1 MNCRGRGPGH
11 DVTGRFWFN
20 TAEERI
26 IATTVTFAIGME
38 KEQRNVGHSVDKLVQ
53 DHLPGLN
60 ALKRK
65 KYSKDVQNV
74 LRDPFLW
81 IRLKYASPTT
91 GEKLQSLNKFNNAG
105 DGEPILHKRVHFCGL
120 SLSSDTPSRL
130 TKFFANSKNITDED
144 LRNVLFPDEV
154 FDRLPDVLL
163 EAGTLSFEEEEVREG
178 GEVATGRGPA
188 EGTQGIALKGMVT
201 DLYRCPE
208 SGGWEGFIWSF
219 YNPKW
224 GRRWEPVY
232 RFTLSSCNS
241 TFPVYLGAIA
251 EFYPSYKYP
260 SKVADGT
267 FRMLEYW
274 PDSLPE
280 GFAGK
285 YLQKLEEIQSP
296 SDCSQR
302 ICDLPGPFHSLVN
315 EGRFYNVHQSN
326 ILAVFSRITKEGL
339 GNFPD
344 ILYMFHTS
352 KFIRELPQTLHQNK
366 GKQGNSRAPACVQYE
381 GDVHTLTH
389 LVALCIQSFPDR
401 AFELVHVIQD
411 CMKLVM
417 AAEKGNRFKAE
428 AVVLSHAIVD
438 ACSQARCFE
447 IMESS
452 TGLASAK
459 QKGTE
464 KEAGVAVADKL
475 LDPLF
480 WVRFF
485 YPDTAARPL
494 SQLLHHTQLQQ
505 DMEIVAAR
513 KMAETSIVQSLET
526 AAAKQKEKH
535 QPKSKLPVVKKM
547 IVEGTSSYGPNRRG
561 IIVDLYEDGVGYIAL
576 THTREFLS
584 RRSKNRVFKIISDPT
599 KVPSSP
605 VTVHIGDV
613 VEFEVSPSPEDT
625 ASSIVKVIKYC
636 PEALDVE
643 FANIS
648 LGDGAFQN
656 EAAWRAILNA
666 PSVYQNM
673 EVCKKVVN
681 IVMGSFSEDSSS
693 TPSTQKKMLSVLQSS
708 SFIQDLVKVAPKEV
722 SVSAHILKVYLQEFP
737 SEVTALQSGLK
748 AMVTY
753 LSDHNMLQELA
764 AFVHFLTASSCIVP
778 PSVELSRQPWQSI
791 PVILTREEFQGKG
804 SPSEAT
810 LPAVK
815 ALGKYSSVHEYGR
828 TYFMLLRADCHGDLL
843 TAVSHLKAP
852 PTSKRN
858 NFDTPCYDIKL
869 LKIFY
874 DSKYHLVYKLHLKT
888 RPLPATESSL
898 DDSPL
903 LKSGNHLCLSIGGR
917 FEDDI
922 IWATINHV
930 GFSGTFETQQGEV
943 IRSVCYQNQHQMS
956 MNMLISVLSCLFTY
970 SVMSKCSSALRAT
983 LIQMR
988 KQCSS

>member
-1 MNCRGRGPGH
+1 M
-11 DVTGRFWFN
+11 TGRFWFSSCN

-26 IATTVTFAIGME
+26 IATTVAFAIGME
-38 KEQRNVGHSVDKLVQ
+38 QEQRNVGHSVDKLVQ
-53 DHLPGLN
+53 DHFPGLN

-65 KYSKDVQNV
+65 QHSQGVQNV

-81 IRLKYASPTT
+81 ICLKYASPTT
-91 GEKLQSLNKFNNAG
+91 GEKLQSLNKLNNAG
-105 DGEPILHKRVHFCGL
+105 DAEPILHKRVGLCGSSL
-120 SLSSDTPSRL
+120 SLSSETNPPDRL
-130 TKFFANSKNITDED
+130 TKLFAISKKITKED
-144 LRNVLFPDEV
+144 LRNVLFPDEI
-154 FDRLPDVLL
+154 FDRLPDVLS
-163 EAGTLSFEEEEVREG
+163 EAGTLNFEEEEVREG

-208 SGGWEGFIWSF
+208 SGGWEGFVWSF
-219 YNPKW
+219 YDPKR

-241 TFPVYLGAIA
+241 AFPVYLGAIA
-251 EFYPSYKYP
+251 EFYPSYNNP
-260 SKVADGT
+260 SKVADST

-315 EGRFYNVHQSN
+315 EGRFYNTHQSN
-326 ILAVFSRITKEGL
+326 ILAVLSHITKEGL

-352 KFIRELPQTLHQNK
+352 KFIRELPQTLVHQNK
-366 GKQGNSRAPACVQYE
+366 GKQNNSHAPACVQYE

-389 LVALCIQSFPDR
+389 LVALCIQSFPER
-401 AFELVHVIQD
+401 AFELVQVIRD

-417 AAEKGNRFKAE
+417 AAEEGNRFKADSD
-428 AVVLSHAIVD
+428 VLCHAIID
-438 ACSQARCFE
+438 ACSQARCSE

-464 KEAGVAVADKL
+464 NEAGVTVADKL
-475 LDPLF
+475 LDPFF
-480 WVRFF
+480 WVRVF
-485 YPDTAARPL
+485 YPESAARPL
-494 SQLLHHTQLQQ
+494 SQLLRHTLLQQ

-513 KMAETSIVQSLET
+513 KKAETSIVQLLET

-547 IVEGTSSYGPNRRG
+547 IVKGTSSHGPIHRG

-576 THTREFLS
+576 THTQEFLS

-599 KVPSSP
+599 KVPSFP
-605 VTVHIGDV
+605 VTVHIGDI
-613 VEFEVSPSPEDT
+613 VEFQVSPSPEDT

-643 FANIS
+643 FALDILAPKNIS
-648 LGDGAFQN
+648 LGDGTFQN

-673 EVCKKVVN
+673 EVCKKVMN

-693 TPSTQKKMLSVLQSS
+693 TPSTQKKMFSTLRYS
-708 SFIQDLVKVAPKEV
+708 SFIQDLMKVAPQEV
-722 SVSAHILKVYLQEFP
+722 SVSAQILKVYLQEFP
-737 SEVTALQSGLK
+737 SEVTALQAELK

-764 AFVHFLTASSCIVP
+764 TFVHFLTASSCIVP
-778 PSVELSRQPWQSI
+778 PSVELSRQPWQST

-815 ALGKYSSVHEYGR
+815 ALGKYSSIHEYGR

-843 TAVSHLKAP
+843 TAVSQLRAP
-852 PTSKRN
+852 QSSRRN
-858 NFDTPCYDIKL
+858 DFEATCYDVKL
-869 LKIFY
+869 LTI
-874 DSKYHLVYKLHLKT
+874 SQGRGYHLVYKLHLET
-888 RPLPATESSL
+888 RPMPATESSL
-898 DDSPL
+898 SDSPL
-903 LKSGNHLCLSIGGR
+903 LKSGNLLCLSVGGC

-930 GFSGTFETQQGEV
+930 GFSGTFKTQQGEV
-943 IRSVCYQNQHQMS
+943 IRSVCY
-956 MNMLISVLSCLFTY
+956 
-970 SVMSKCSSALRAT
+970 
-983 LIQMR
+983 
-988 KQCSS
+988 

>member
-1 MNCRGRGPGH
+1 
-11 DVTGRFWFN
+11 
-20 TAEERI
+20 
-26 IATTVTFAIGME
+26 ME
-38 KEQRNVGHSVDKLVQ
+38 QEQRNVGHSVDKLVQ
-53 DHLPGLN
+53 DYSSGLN

-91 GEKLQSLNKFNNAG
+91 GEKLQSLNKLNNAG
-105 DGEPILHKRVHFCGL
+105 DAEPILHKRVRLCGSSL
-120 SLSSDTPSRL
+120 SLSSETNPPGRL

-144 LRNVLFPDEV
+144 LRNVLFPDEI
-154 FDRLPDVLL
+154 FDRLPDVLS
-163 EAGTLSFEEEEVREG
+163 EAGTLSFEEEEVREE

-188 EGTQGIALKGMVT
+188 EGTEGIALKGMVT
-201 DLYRCPE
+201 DLYSCPE
-208 SGGWEGFIWSF
+208 SGGWEGFVWSF
-219 YNPKW
+219 YDPKR

-232 RFTLSSCNS
+232 RFTLSSCS
-241 TFPVYLGAIA
+241 SVFPVYLGAIA
-251 EFYPSYKYP
+251 EFYPSCNNP
-260 SKVADGT
+260 SKVADST

-326 ILAVFSRITKEGL
+326 ILVVFSHITKG
-339 GNFPD
+339 GVDNSQD
-344 ILYMFHTS
+344 ILCLFHAS
-352 KFIRELPQTLHQNK
+352 KFIRELPQTLLHQNK
-366 GKQGNSRAPACVQYE
+366 GKQGNSCAPACVQYE

-389 LVALCIQSFPDR
+389 LVALCIQSFPER
-401 AFELVHVIQD
+401 AFELVQVIQN

-417 AAEKGNRFKAE
+417 AAEEGNRFKAE

-438 ACSQARCFE
+438 ACSQARCSE

-464 KEAGVAVADKL
+464 NEAGV
-475 LDPLF
+475 
-480 WVRFF
+480 
-485 YPDTAARPL
+485 TG
-494 SQLLHHTQLQQ
+494 
-505 DMEIVAAR
+505 
-513 KMAETSIVQSLET
+513 VQSLET

-547 IVEGTSSYGPNRRG
+547 IVEGTSSHGPNRRG
-561 IIVDLYEDGVGYIAL
+561 IIVDLYEDGFGYIAL

-599 KVPSSP
+599 KLPSFP

-643 FANIS
+643 FALDILAPKNIS

-673 EVCKKVVN
+673 EVCKKVMN

-708 SFIQDLVKVAPKEV
+708 SFIQDLMKIAPKEV
-722 SVSAHILKVYLQEFP
+722 SVSAQILKVYLQEFP
-737 SEVTALQSGLK
+737 SEVTALQAELK

-764 AFVHFLTASSCIVP
+764 TFVHFLTASSCIVP

-815 ALGKYSSVHEYGR
+815 ALGKYSSIHEYGR

-843 TAVSHLKAP
+843 TAVSQLRAP
-852 PTSKRN
+852 QSSRRN
-858 NFDTPCYDIKL
+858 DFEAPCYDVKL
-869 LKIFY
+869 LTL
-874 DSKYHLVYKLHLKT
+874 SQGSGYHLVYKLHLET
-888 RPLPATESSL
+888 RPMPATESSL
-898 DDSPL
+898 SDSPL
-903 LKSGNHLCLSIGGR
+903 LKSGNLLCLSVGGR

-930 GFSGTFETQQGEV
+930 EFSGTFKTQQGEV
-943 IRSVCYQNQHQMS
+943 IRSVCY
-956 MNMLISVLSCLFTY
+956 
-970 SVMSKCSSALRAT
+970 
-983 LIQMR
+983 
-988 KQCSS
+988 